1 MSLYDLFKIPSDCSA
16 YDIETAGKSALS
28 KINIS
33 NLKHFL
39 SVNNIVYDEKDLPN
53 LIQNM
58 QQYVDCSACLLLEPA
73 TKDCYDNIIN
83 ADTTEIQTLAK
94 ARISYL
100 NAQTGYVKFD
110 NSVLKSLPQA
120 KDFTLTL
127 KSQHNTIKPT
137 LSCRWCRKPF
147 ELQKYMIYQC
157 KCSARIGHVTCANKF
172 NKEYKG
178 KCPVCRSKL
187 LKRYQISKYMF
198 WGIDKKFKI

>member
-1 MSLYDLFKIPSDCSA
+1 MSLYELFNIPPDCSA

-53 LIQNM
+53 LIKNM
-58 QQYVDCSACLLLEPA
+58 QKYVDCSACLLLEPT

-83 ADTTEIQTLAK
+83 ANTAEIQTLAK

-100 NAQTGYVKFD
+100 NAQEGYVKFD
-110 NSVLKSLPQA
+110 DSVYKSLPQA
-120 KDFTLTL
+120 NDFTVTL
-127 KSQHNTIKPT
+127 KSQHSAIKPT
-137 LSCRWCRKPF
+137 LTCRWCLKPF

-172 NKEYKG
+172 NTEYKG

-187 LKRYQISKYMF
+187 LKRYQTRVI
-198 WGIDKKFKI
+198 